1 MTLIDKFIPTY
12 TRFVYGFSVISV
24 VIGLVSFGMALITMI
39 TVKGIYIPTWM
50 IVIVAGLLILL
61 CTVTGYVFEKYSIWD
76 RITSHQNQKAN
87 PEVRQILQEVR
98 EIKKIIDKKE

>member
-1 MTLIDKFIPTY
+1 MALLDKFIPTY

-39 TVKGIYIPTWM
+39 TVKGIYIPAW
-50 IVIVAGLLILL
+50 VIAVVAGLLILL
-61 CTVTGYVFEKYSIWD
+61 CTLTGYVFEKYSIWD

-87 PEVRQILQEVR
+87 PEVRQILQEVK
-98 EIKKIIDKKE
+98 EIRKILDEK